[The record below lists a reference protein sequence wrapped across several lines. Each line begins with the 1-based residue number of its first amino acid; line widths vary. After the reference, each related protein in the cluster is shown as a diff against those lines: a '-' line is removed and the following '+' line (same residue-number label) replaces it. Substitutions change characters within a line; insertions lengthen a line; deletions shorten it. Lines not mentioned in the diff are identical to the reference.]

1 MDADRCGSAFGATED
16 DKKVLIIGA
25 GCTGLALAHGLKKVM
40 RLDTK
45 NAPATCIHTLLEL
58 CLGADGKYRLGFPTS
73 CMRVEA
79 TLAR

>member
-1 MDADRCGSAFGATED
+1 MDADACGRAFGARAD

-25 GCTGLALAHGLKKVM
+25 GCTGLALAHGLKKVIH
-40 RLDTK
+40 LDTT
-45 NAPATCIHTLLEL
+45 NAPATCIHTLLKS

-73 CMRVEA
+73 CTRVEA